1 MFEPHSLVEDGV
13 RHYGRLPARPVSVNP
28 LDEFRG
34 ARRLLRR
41 TRLKEWAGFTV
52 LHPDMYASMI
62 LQDAKYLASSEIYVH
77 DRADGALYQHEQVAV
92 PGAVRIAEQLI
103 GSSVAL
109 RRKGYAIGYEFGTDR
124 HRIEIDIAATAEAP
138 AFSGRLELL
147 PKSAS
152 PALSVSSRLPGGTMY
167 TNKALFPIEGA
178 LRVGE
183 REFVFRPDRDLAIL
197 DEHKSALPYRTTWTW
212 GTFGAFADGVP
223 VGANFVDRPEIPGQ
237 PEESGIWTPDAA
249 APLTDVDFDWD
260 PAAPLS
266 PWQIR
271 SADRRLDVTFTPEGR
286 KTVDLQ
292 LGVLAMDYF
301 QAYGTFAGTLD
312 IGTRTVDLADV
323 HGVCE
328 QMRARL

>member
-1 MFEPHSLVEDGV
+1 MFEPRSLVENGV
-13 RHYGRLPARPVSVNP
+13 RHYGRLGARPVSVNP

-34 ARRLLRR
+34 PWRRLRR

-52 LHPDMYASMI
+52 LHPEIYASMI

-77 DRADGALYQHEQVAV
+77 DRATGVLHQHEQVAP
-92 PGAVRIAEQLI
+92 PGAVRFAGRLI

-109 RRKGYAIGYEFGTDR
+109 RRKRYALSYEFAADR
-124 HRIEIDIAATAEAP
+124 HRIEIDIAATTDAP
-138 AFSGRLELL
+138 AFTGRLDLL
-147 PKSAS
+147 PASAS

-167 TNKALFPIEGA
+167 TNKALYPVEGS

-197 DEHKSALPYRTTWTW
+197 DEHKSALPYRTVWTW
-212 GTFGAFADGVP
+212 GTFGTFADGVP
-223 VGANFVDRPEIPGQ
+223 VGANFVDRPELPGQ
-237 PEESGIWTPDAA
+237 PEESAIWTAAAA
-249 APLTDVDFDWD
+249 APLADVDFGWD
-260 PAAPLS
+260 ASAPLS
-266 PWQIR
+266 PWRIR
-271 SADRRLDVTFTPEGR
+271 SADGRLDVTFTPEGR

-301 QAYGTFAGTLD
+301 QAYGTFAGSLD
-312 IGTRTVDLADV
+312 IGTRTLELTDV